1 MRNIT
6 DLEQQKE
13 DVLPEDSPEEL
24 LPPQSV
30 PSAHIDAPYCA
41 LAEQVRIAV
50 ILTASIASI
59 ISPFSTG
66 VYYPAVTA
74 LSKDLGVSVSLIN
87 LTISTYQIFQGIAP
101 SFVAALSEKYGRR
114 PAYMLCFI
122 IYFGANL
129 GLALQDNYAALLVL
143 RCVQST
149 GGSGTQALGSAIV
162 ADIATRADRGK
173 YTAYATIGST
183 LGPALGPVIGGLL
196 SQFLGWRSIFWFLL
210 IFCAVLALLMG
221 VVFPETNRSIVGNGS
236 IKPPMWNR
244 SLYQVLHKYSTPEE
258 VHTLTKR
265 KRTVNPF
272 TSLRLL
278 GNKEN
283 FILATY
289 TGILYAGY
297 AAVSSILA
305 SQLVRRYHFN
315 EVQSGLCYIPLGI
328 GALTSRWTMAVLID
342 WNFKREAEKQG
353 LSIVK
358 NKQQD
363 ISRFNIEV
371 ARLALSLYVVLGCCC
386 CIIAYGWAMEYY
398 VPLAVILVILF
409 FTGNI
414 LTSAMI
420 PMAALLL
427 DINANNPAS
436 ASAAVNL
443 VRMLLSAGLIAAYTP
458 LINAIG
464 IGWTSTM
471 TAGIYL
477 AFAPSI
483 WIVYRFGHG
492 WRIQEAEKQKRD
504 REKQTATSG
513 T

>member
-1 MRNIT
+1 
-6 DLEQQKE
+6 
-13 DVLPEDSPEEL
+13 
-24 LPPQSV
+24 
-30 PSAHIDAPYCA
+30 
-41 LAEQVRIAV
+41 
-50 ILTASIASI
+50 
-59 ISPFSTG
+59 
-66 VYYPAVTA
+66 
-74 LSKDLGVSVSLIN
+74 
-87 LTISTYQIFQGIAP
+87 
-101 SFVAALSEKYGRR
+101 
-114 PAYMLCFI
+114 MLCFI

-398 VPLAVILVILF
+398 VPLAVILVRTLNDRMPRRDNTNTPRF
-409 FTGNI
+409 F
-414 LTSAMI
+414 
-420 PMAALLL
+420 
-427 DINANNPAS
+427 
-436 ASAAVNL
+436 
-443 VRMLLSAGLIAAYTP
+443 
-458 LINAIG
+458 
-464 IGWTSTM
+464 
-471 TAGIYL
+471 
-477 AFAPSI
+477 F
-483 WIVYRFGHG
+483 
-492 WRIQEAEKQKRD
+492 
-504 REKQTATSG
+504 
-513 T
+513 